1 MNNPFG
7 LSDEV
12 FNTVV
17 ASAIMGSVAPGMK
30 KPNPDA
36 GTKKTS
42 HQEGAKAAKEI
53 YDSYVAVGFTEAQA
67 FELLKTVLTTKR
79 TIF

>member
-1 MNNPFG
+1 MSNPNNPFG
-7 LSDEV
+7 IPNEMFDAII
-12 FNTVV
+12 

-36 GTKKTS
+36 GAKK
-42 HQEGAKAAKEI
+42 I
-53 YDSYVAVGFTEAQA
+53 YDSYVEAGFTDTQA

-79 TIF
+79 TLF

>member
-1 MNNPFG
+1 MSNPNNPFG
-7 LSDEV
+7 IPNEMFDAI
-12 FNTVV
+12 V

-30 KPNPDA
+30 KP
-36 GTKKTS
+36 S

-53 YDSYVAVGFTEAQA
+53 YDSYVEAGFTDTQA

-79 TIF
+79 TLF